1 MKVFELKTIIEKYA
15 ENRSQVAAYYDDRE
29 LTYYELNNLINYYFS
44 EFKKMNIKPASPI
57 VVYMSNCIELL
68 VAYLAVL
75 IYGCI
80 IVPIDSETPINRIN
94 DIIKIS
100 NSKFLLYVD
109 DDIDMKQ
116 ISCLSYRIKFPKLDN
131 IYDNCKQYKHDMK
144 NDAIYIFTS
153 GSTGAPKGVRL
164 TYKGIENHANSKIS
178 LLQLNGQ
185 ERFCLSFSPSF
196 VASVWQILVP
206 IYLGA
211 SMIIYSKDVL
221 KNTLV
226 LLDHIDNDKV
236 SIISLIPHQL
246 YAYCLSLPKR
256 KKLLFSNLKK
266 IILTGEKLE
275 ANIVKSFREI
285 YSNIQLINAYG
296 QSECCDDT
304 FHFLIPNGFSEETI
318 PIGVPIQ
325 NINYMIIDEKG
336 NSCSDMESGELLI
349 SGDCLTNGYINKNDE
364 NINKF
369 IFLNGVRYFKTGDLV
384 EKKNE
389 LIYFLG
395 RIDNQ
400 IKIRGF
406 RIEPEEIEYIA
417 KLYPGVEKSVV
428 VSRKFDTR
436 ADSALI
442 CGYVS
447 EEEIDI
453 NSLKQHLGRYLQEY
467 KIPTVFLKI
476 DKIPLLING
485 KIDRR
490 ATANI
495 LNANIGI
502 STLSDNMVNNKT
514 RQDIKNVITSFLGI
528 LNCDNCISLVDCGI
542 DSMSFVELV
551 VHLENK
557 YCFEFRDELLV
568 YSHFANIDELVDYVY
583 ESIK

>member
-15 ENRSQVAAYYDDRE
+15 ENRSQVAVYYDDKE
-29 LTYYELNNLINYYFS
+29 LTYYELNNLINYFFS

-80 IVPIDSETPINRIN
+80 VVPIDSETPVNRIN

-109 DDIDMKQ
+109 ENIDVKQ

-144 NDAIYIFTS
+144 KDAIYIFTS

-178 LLQLNGQ
+178 FLQLNGQ

-206 IYLGA
+206 VYLGA
-211 SMIIYSKDVL
+211 SMIVYSKDVL

-226 LLDHIDNDKV
+226 LLDHIDTDKV
-236 SIISLIPHQL
+236 SVISLIPHQL

-266 IILTGEKLE
+266 IILTGENLE
-275 ANIVKSFREI
+275 ANIVKSFRGI

-336 NSCSDMESGELLI
+336 NSCSDKESGELLI

-384 EKKNE
+384 KKENG

-406 RIEPEEIEYIA
+406 RIEPEEIEYIIN
-417 KLYPGVEKSVV
+417 LYPGVVKSVV
-428 VSRKFDTR
+428 ASRKFDTR
-436 ADSALI
+436 ADSTLI
-442 CGYVS
+442 CSYVS

-453 NSLKQHLGRYLQEY
+453 NSMKQHLECYLQGY

-485 KIDRR
+485 KIDRK
-490 ATANI
+490 AVSDLLKANRE
-495 LNANIGI
+495 I
-502 STLSDNMVNNKT
+502 SALSNYIENNKT
-514 RQDIKNVITSFLGI
+514 RDGVKSDILSFLGV
-528 LNCDNCISLVDCGI
+528 LNCDDCMSLAEYGI
-542 DSMSFVELV
+542 DSMSFIELV
-551 VHLENK
+551 VFLEGK
-557 YCFEFRDELLV
+557 YDIEFGDEFLV
-568 YSHFANIDELVDYVY
+568 YSHFSNIDELVDYVCKL
-583 ESIK
+583 I